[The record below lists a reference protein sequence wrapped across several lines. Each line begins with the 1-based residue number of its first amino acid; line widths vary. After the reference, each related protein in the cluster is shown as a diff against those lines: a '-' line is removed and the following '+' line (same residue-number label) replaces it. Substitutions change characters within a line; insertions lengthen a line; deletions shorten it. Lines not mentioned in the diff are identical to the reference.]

1 MTELLPLTPDM
12 SLEAP
17 SLVEEPEK
25 ETLVVPG
32 LIRMVLID
40 SVRPGSNLEM
50 PLDGHVLVTGEN
62 ASGKT
67 SWIQLVPLFFG
78 ESPNRIVPKNET
90 KKFIP
95 YYLPRTT
102 SYIAFEYRHRSGGLR
117 SVIIHASSEGEAL
130 RFRLVRS
137 GLFADMFETDD
148 GEYVEAVNLARHMRG
163 RGYEISERQID
174 TMREYRAIIQ
184 GVRLNDSS
192 QERRRFMAMMTA
204 DYAFPQAGQSL
215 ANIERVISGM
225 LKKNGSLRELEGM
238 IADRILGDERD
249 IRLSADHRRM
259 ESWPLQFRAYQD
271 VMKMEERTRGLGA
284 DCMLLSEIQ
293 ARIGAAFEEIRL
305 IQARDEAKL
314 KEVLQEKSG
323 LQELLK
329 TEEDAY
335 ATAYDLLQAA
345 IVTLRVES
353 EDLEKKVKS
362 IEDQERYFAGQGVS
376 EKAELARRRAEF
388 EEERSAL
395 RSRIDALTAGSEA
408 LVAAYAR
415 LEDSAREES
424 AARQED
430 IARENEQIRDRLD
443 VDAEA
448 LRAAQGQRLAN
459 LRAEK
464 SSDIAAAEELR
475 DTAVQRH
482 SEAKARVASPFIDA
496 SLTEA
501 LEAAQ
506 DAVGQRHDAL
516 QLAQQ
521 DAAPLHDTVRRAR
534 QASEDV
540 LRRKTELIA
549 RKMRSEES
557 LELALTRMK
566 PPAGSL
572 LAWLREQMP
581 DSWGSSIGRVIRDD
595 LLSRS
600 DLNPA
605 LVDEGTTICGVS
617 LDLTRLDPNPAS
629 DQSAEEARIA
639 EIRDMIAG
647 LEEEIRSAEKADRQA
662 AEARALAE
670 RALSEQDARVQ
681 SAKNHLDASRRTLAE
696 RKADVEA
703 ARQRSKDAAGAELA
717 LASQAKELA
726 DKALSRAREAL
737 RLEVAEQEAL
747 DREDLDLLKQDCEA
761 KLSENR
767 RRSGEERT
775 ALAARLAELRAEQD
789 RARTENG
796 IDPAEIRAL
805 EDRLAEVEARLSEI
819 RRNADILAAWVHF
832 RDTEQKDLPI
842 LRIQAAEKRK
852 ALGARQDEQSDLK
865 TAWSSRKGEIARR
878 MSGLDI
884 QMGSLKKD
892 IELAEKRLLAAD
904 GYPRLSLTAITRRLE
919 EIIAELNR
927 DIAQEAEQKRSI
939 EQEVRRI
946 ASRFRDSAGSPP
958 ETYLSEAVRS
968 LGREGPDWVPALL
981 HWFDEAHA
989 SHRDAL
995 LLEARAMANGIKST
1009 YQRLNRLDREI
1020 QTTNQRLQRSL
1031 NRSLAF
1037 DVVSDIGIT
1046 ISSTVQE
1053 LDYYPAIRR
1062 LSEVHE
1068 AWVESGEALPPE
1080 HFAQAMETM
1089 LGFLRQGR
1097 GAETDLRSQIRLR
1110 GYVVEN
1116 GMRRDFTS
1124 STDLSQ
1130 VSSNGVSYLVLMI
1143 IFLGFV
1149 NMARGDKPLQMVWAL
1164 DELSNIDASNTSR
1177 LLRLLKDNG
1186 ITLIAATPDS
1196 SAEVRRQFDFRVKA
1210 MKDRSLT
1217 YIEGAT
1223 PRQLGL
1229 AWSAQEG
1236 RRPDLTSGSDA
1247 EGEI

>member
-1 MTELLPLTPDM
+1 MNELIPLTPEFH
-12 SLEAP
+12 LEEP
-17 SLVEEPEK
+17 SLAEEPGK

-67 SWIQLVPLFFG
+67 SWIQLLPLFFG

-117 SVIIHASSEGEAL
+117 SVIIHSSQEGDSL

-137 GLFADMFETDD
+137 GLFADMFETDEGD
-148 GEYVEAVNLARHMRG
+148 YVEAVNLARHLRG
-163 RGYEISERQID
+163 RGYEIAERQID
-174 TMREYRAIIQ
+174 TMRDYRAIIQ
-184 GVRLNDSS
+184 GVRMNEAS
-192 QERRRFMAMMTA
+192 QERRRFMAIMTA
-204 DYAFPQAGQSL
+204 DYGFPQAGQAL
-215 ANIERVISGM
+215 GNIERVISGM
-225 LKKNGSLRELEGM
+225 LKKNGSLRELESM

-249 IRLSADHRRM
+249 LRLSADHRRM

-271 VMKMEERTRGLGA
+271 VMKMEERARGLGA
-284 DCMLLSEIQ
+284 DCMLLTELQS
-293 ARIGAAFEEIRL
+293 RIGAAFEEMRM
-305 IQARDEAKL
+305 IQTRDEAKL
-314 KEVLQEKSG
+314 KDIAQEKSG

-335 ATAYDLLQAA
+335 ATAYDLLQTA

-353 EDLEKKVKS
+353 EDLEKKVKA
-362 IEDQERYFAGQGVS
+362 IEDKERHFAGQGVS

-430 IARENEQIRDRLD
+430 IVRENEAIRDCI
-443 VDAEA
+443 DAEIEA
-448 LRAAQGQRLAN
+448 LRAAQGLRIAN
-459 LRAEK
+459 LRKEK
-464 SSDIAAAEELR
+464 SAEISSAEALR
-475 DTAVQRH
+475 DAAVQRH
-482 SEAKARVASPFIDA
+482 SEAKARVASPAIDPE
-496 SLTEA
+496 LVEA
-501 LEAAQ
+501 QEAAQ
-506 DAVGQRHDAL
+506 EAVDQKHDAL
-516 QLAQQ
+516 QQVQQ
-521 DAAPLHDTVRRAR
+521 DAVPVQDTVRRAR

-557 LELALTRMK
+557 LEQALIRMK

-572 LAWLREQMP
+572 LAWLRDQIPET
-581 DSWGSSIGRVIRDD
+581 WGDGIGRVIRDD
-595 LLSRS
+595 LMSRT

-605 LVDEGTTICGVS
+605 LAEEGTTICGVS
-617 LDLTRLDPNPAS
+617 LDLSRLDPNPAA
-629 DQSAEEARIA
+629 DQSAEESRIA
-639 EIRDMIAG
+639 EIRDMISG
-647 LEEEIRSAEKADRQA
+647 FDEEIRSTEKADRQA

-681 SAKNHLDASRRTLAE
+681 STKNHLESAKRILAE
-696 RKADVEA
+696 RKADVDA
-703 ARQRSKDAAGAELA
+703 ARKLARDAAGTELELA
-717 LASQAKELA
+717 ARAKDLA
-726 DKALSRAREAL
+726 DKELSRAREAL
-737 RLEVAEQEAL
+737 RLEVAEQEAR
-747 DREDLDLLKQDCEA
+747 DREDLDRSKQTSEA
-761 KLSENR
+761 KLTENR
-767 RRSGEERT
+767 SRSAEERR
-775 ALAARLAELRAEQD
+775 ALAYRLAELRAEQD

-819 RRNADILAAWVHF
+819 RRNAELLAAWAHF
-832 RDTEQKDLPI
+832 QGTDQKDLPI
-842 LRIQAAEKRK
+842 LRIEAAEKRR

-878 MSGLDI
+878 LSGLDV

-892 IELAEKRLLAAD
+892 IDLAEKRLLAAD
-904 GYPRLSLTAITRRLE
+904 GYARKPLAAITRRLE

-927 DIAQEAEQKRSI
+927 DLAKEAEQKRTI

-946 ASRFRDSAGSPP
+946 ASRFRESAGSPP

-968 LGREGPDWVPALL
+968 LGREAPDWVPALL

-1080 HFAQAMETM
+1080 NFSQAMESM

-1177 LLRLLKDNG
+1177 LLHLLKQNG

-1210 MKDRSLT
+1210 MKDRSLM

-1223 PRQLGL
+1223 ARQLGL
-1229 AWSAQEG
+1229 AWSAEATA
-1236 RRPDLTSGSDA
+1236 RPDPSCVSDA